1 MGMVSGMVVRKN
13 IVITGAS
20 SGLGEG
26 MARRFAAQGRNL
38 ALCARRR
45 DRLDALAA
53 ELTARHPGIRVVVR
67 ELDVND
73 HDRVFTVFDDF
84 RTELGTLDRVI
95 VNAGL
100 GKGQPIGTGSFTVNR
115 QTVETNL
122 VAGLAQCEAAVSV
135 LREQNA
141 GHLVV
146 LSSFS
151 ALRGM
156 PRNMTAYAA
165 SKAGIAALAEGIR
178 TDLLST
184 PIAVTT
190 VLPGYIESEMTGRS
204 AGRTPLMA
212 GADAG
217 VNALVQAVEKE
228 PAKAYVPSWP
238 WLPLSVLVR
247 LLPARLLRRV
257 V

>member
-1 MGMVSGMVVRKN
+1 MVVRKN

-26 MARRFAAQGRNL
+26 MARKFAALGRNL

-53 ELTARHPGIRVVVR
+53 ELTDRYPGIRVVVR
-67 ELDVND
+67 ELDVTD
-73 HDRVFTVFDDF
+73 HDRVFTVFDEF
-84 RTELGTLDRVI
+84 RSELGTLDRVI

-100 GKGQPIGTGSFTVNR
+100 GKGQPVGTGYFTANR

-122 VAGLAQCEAAVSV
+122 VAGLAQCEAAVSIF
-135 LREQNA
+135 REQNA

-146 LSSFS
+146 VSSFS
-151 ALRGM
+151 AVRGM

-165 SKAGIAALAEGIR
+165 SKAGIATLADGIR
-178 TDLLST
+178 ADLATT

-190 VLPGYIESEMTGRS
+190 VLPGYIESEMTRRTS
-204 AGRTPLMA
+204 GRTPLLA
-212 GADAG
+212 SADAG
-217 VNALVQAVEKE
+217 ARALVKAIERE
-228 PAKAYVPSWP
+228 PARAYVPAWP
-238 WLPLSVLVR
+238 WTPLSVLVR
-247 LLPARLLRRV
+247 VLPTSLFRRFA
-257 V
+257 